1 MVPPFSTQL
10 PYVLA
15 YVELEEGP
23 RVLTNIVV
31 ADPATVTIGLPVV
44 ADFASAP
51 RDDGEA
57 LAVPRFRP
65 A

>member
-1 MVPPFSTQL
+1 M
-10 PYVLA
+10 
-15 YVELEEGP
+15 
-23 RVLTNIVV
+23 LTNIVG
-31 ADPATVTIGLPVV
+31 ADPATSASARPVV

-57 LAVPRFRP
+57 FAVPRFRP